1 MTKRLNFLARK
12 NGGVEVLVSLET
24 WLAGNL
30 DRKLLELV
38 RTRASQI
45 NGCAFCLHMH
55 REEALKL
62 GETDNRL
69 LLLNAWRESGL
80 YTPRERAAL
89 AWTEALT
96 LITAGHAPDDV
107 YEEVRAEFT
116 DDELIALSIAIGAIN
131 VWNRLSIGFRNEHPK
146 DRSRAA

>member
-1 MTKRLNFLARK
+1 MTKRLNFLARR
-12 NGGVEVLVSLET
+12 NGGVEALVGVET
-24 WLAGNL
+24 WLAANL
-30 DRKLLELV
+30 DPTLLDLV
-38 RTRASQI
+38 RTRASQV

-55 REEALKL
+55 RDEALKH
-62 GETDNRL
+62 GETDDRL
-69 LLLNAWRESGL
+69 LLLTAWRESKL

-96 LITAGHAPDDV
+96 LITEGHAPDDV
-107 YEEVRAEFT
+107 YEEVRAEFS

>member
-55 REEALKL
+55 REDALKL

-96 LITAGHAPDDV
+96 LVTEGHAPDDV

>member
-12 NGGVEVLVSLET
+12 NGGVEALVGLET
-24 WLAGNL
+24 WLATNI
-30 DRKLLELV
+30 DPKLLELV

-55 REEALKL
+55 RDEALKF
-62 GETDNRL
+62 GETDDRL
-69 LLLNAWRESGL
+69 LLLNAWRESNL
-80 YTPRERAAL
+80 YSSRERAAL

-96 LITAGHAPDDV
+96 LITQGHAPDDV
-107 YEEVRAEFT
+107 YADARAEFT

-146 DRSRAA
+146 DRRRAA

>member
-1 MTKRLNFLARK
+1 
-12 NGGVEVLVSLET
+12 
-24 WLAGNL
+24 
-30 DRKLLELV
+30 
-38 RTRASQI
+38 
-45 NGCAFCLHMH
+45 MH

-69 LLLNAWRESGL
+69 MLLNAWRESGL

-96 LITAGHAPDDV
+96 LITESHAPDDV
-107 YEEVRAEFT
+107 YDEVRAEFT
-116 DDELIALSIAIGAIN
+116 DNELISLSIAIGAIN